1 MNPDPRA
8 EDVLAFWFGAPGSVD
23 HGRPL
28 EKWFRKDAA
37 FDRQIAERYG
47 ALIASALAGELEP
60 WAGDPASALARI
72 IVLDQFTRN
81 VFRDSPRAFAGDV
94 RALAAARALVE
105 SGADETLLPVQR
117 SFVYLPFEHAE
128 DLDAQDE
135 GVRLHT
141 RLAAVAPD
149 MSDALDW
156 ARRHQAVIARFGRF
170 PHRNAML
177 GRPSTPEEL
186 AFLQQPGSRF

>member
-1 MNPDPRA
+1 VNPDARSA
-8 EDVLAFWFGAPGSVD
+8 DVLAFWFGEPGSVD

-47 ALIASALAGELEP
+47 ALIASALTGELES
-60 WAGDPASALARI
+60 WAREPASALARI

-81 VFRDSPRAFAGDV
+81 VFRDSPRAFEGDA
-94 RALAAARALVE
+94 RALAAARELVA
-105 SGADETLLPVQR
+105 GGGDETLLPVQR

-135 GVRLHT
+135 GVRLYM
-141 RLAAVAPD
+141 RLTDVAPD
-149 MSDALDW
+149 MNDALDW
-156 ARRHQAVIARFGRF
+156 ARRHQAFIARFGRF
-170 PHRNAML
+170 PHRNAVL